1 MSFFDSGKINRAVSV
16 LKSGGIIAYP
26 TETLYGLGADISNKE
41 AVNKVFLSKKRE
53 YNKPVS
59 VAVADFKSIYKLT
72 KIDSRQKEIIK
83 KFLPGPY
90 TFLLKSNRV
99 VLDIV
104 TAGSDVIGIR
114 YPDHRLACQ
123 IIEKLGKPITSTSA
137 NLSGNDPA
145 SNYHQIDVEADYI
158 VKGKCKY
165 KTGSTIIDLINNRII
180 RKGAGLE
187 EVEKY
192 FVD

>member
-145 SNYHQIDVEADYI
+145 SNYHQIAVEADYI